1 MMGLAAVGL
10 MPGRSVGSCLGGA
23 KNAASAV
30 KTTAQA
36 AQQTFT
42 GENAIGRNAMA
53 FAAHPAVSRATTGG
67 AEFINRMQDKARALV
82 KT

>member
-1 MMGLAAVGL
+1 MGLAAVGL
-10 MPGRSVGSCLGGA
+10 MAGRSVGFYLGGA

-36 AQQTFT
+36 AQQTFR

-53 FAAHPAVSRATTGG
+53 FAAHLAVFRATTGG